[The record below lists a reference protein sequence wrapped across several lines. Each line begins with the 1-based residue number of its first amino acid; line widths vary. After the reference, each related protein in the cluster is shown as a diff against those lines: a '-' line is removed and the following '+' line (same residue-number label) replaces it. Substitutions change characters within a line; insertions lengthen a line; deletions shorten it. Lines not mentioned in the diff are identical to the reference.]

1 MTVLNLDR
9 SPQGATTPGASP
21 MLDAEARAAATAI
34 MAASGTSF
42 GGAMRLLPAERRHGM
57 FAVYAF
63 CRVVDDIADEPA
75 PLAEKRALLADW
87 RDRIAAICAGRPRA
101 EEPLDRALAWVTSR
115 FGCQQADF
123 LAVLDGMETDAEER
137 VRIPDLP
144 ALMVYCDRV
153 ACAVG
158 RLSNPVFGIAPADSP
173 ALASA
178 VGGALQLTNI
188 LRDVAEDAAR
198 DRIYLPADRL
208 AAHGLCAPD
217 MEADARSILDH
228 PAVPA
233 VRAELAT
240 LAQARFAEAD
250 ALFARL
256 PHGPARPARVM
267 KEVYHALFRRLDAK
281 GWDEVRHP
289 PKVPKPVKLWL
300 ALRYGLL

>member
-1 MTVLNLDR
+1 MTVLHLQPAPDRASGGTVRPVLD
-9 SPQGATTPGASP
+9 
-21 MLDAEARAAATAI
+21 DEARATATRI

-42 GGAMRLLPAERRHGM
+42 GLAMRLLPAERRHGM

-63 CRVVDDIADEPA
+63 CRVVDDIADDPA
-75 PLAEKRALLADW
+75 PPDEKRARLADW
-87 RDRIAAICAGRPRA
+87 RGRVAALCAGRPRA
-101 EEPLDRALAWVTSR
+101 HEPLDRALAWTVHR
-115 FGCQQADF
+115 FGCQEADF
-123 LAVLDGMETDAEER
+123 HAVLDGMDTDAADR

-188 LRDVAEDAAR
+188 LRDVAEDAER
-198 DRIYLPADRL
+198 DRVYLPTDRL
-208 AAHGLCAPD
+208 VAHGVDPEAGP
-217 MEADARSILDH
+217 ADAILDH

-233 VRAELAT
+233 VRAELAA
-240 LAQARFAEAD
+240 LAAARFAEAD

-256 PHGPARPARVM
+256 PRAPARPARVM
-267 KEVYHALFRRLDAK
+267 KEVYHALFRRLDAG
-281 GWDEVRHP
+281 GWDAVRHP
-289 PKVPKPVKLWL
+289 PRVPKAVKLAI
-300 ALRYGLL
+300 ALRYGLR